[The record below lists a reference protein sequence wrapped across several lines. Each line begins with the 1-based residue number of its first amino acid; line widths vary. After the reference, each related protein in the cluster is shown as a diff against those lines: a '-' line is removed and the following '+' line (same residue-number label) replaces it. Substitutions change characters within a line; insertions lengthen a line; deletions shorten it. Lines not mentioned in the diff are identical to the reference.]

1 MMTRIA
7 KTTTHKVGTATKLGE
22 TGWKSVKTTI
32 SAEFTRLR
40 GSHYGAT
47 RAAATLLLF
56 FAGFVATVNAGGT
69 PEPSDPADTDRRAE
83 RESMVTEQIAR
94 RGVSDPKVL
103 DAMRSVPRHL
113 FVPENERRNAYA
125 DRPLPIGHGQ
135 TISQP
140 YIVAFMTELLELT
153 GDEKVLEIGTGSGYQ
168 AAVLAEITPH
178 VYSIEII
185 EPLLA
190 AGTASLEA
198 AGYTTVETKAGDGYY
213 GWEEHAPFDRI
224 IVTAAAGHIPPP
236 LVEQLAPDGIIVI
249 PVGSPYQVQTLV
261 RALRDPERGLTTES
275 IATVRFVP
283 MTGRLHDGE

>member
-1 MMTRIA
+1 MMTMMTRMTRTT
-7 KTTTHKVGTATKLGE
+7 KTPMHEAHK
-22 TGWKSVKTTI
+22 
-32 SAEFTRLR
+32 
-40 GSHYGAT
+40 
-47 RAAATLLLF
+47 RAVPPALILF
-56 FAGFVATVNAGGT
+56 AWIVATANAGGS
-69 PEPSDPADTDRRAE
+69 PDSPDPADADRRAE
-83 RESMVTEQIAR
+83 RDSMVAEQIAG

-103 DAMRSVPRHL
+103 DAMRAVPRHV

-153 GDEKVLEIGTGSGYQ
+153 GKEKVLEIGTGSGYQ
-168 AAVLAEITPH
+168 AAVLAETTAE

-190 AGTASLEA
+190 AGNAALES

-213 GWEEHAPFDRI
+213 GWEDHAPFDRI

-249 PVGSPYQVQTLV
+249 PIGSPYQVQTLIRAV
-261 RALRDPERGLTTES
+261 RHPERGLTTEN

-283 MTGRLHDGE
+283 MTGRAHDGE

>member
-1 MMTRIA
+1 MKPVPLA
-7 KTTTHKVGTATKLGE
+7 
-22 TGWKSVKTTI
+22 
-32 SAEFTRLR
+32 
-40 GSHYGAT
+40 
-47 RAAATLLLF
+47 LLF
-56 FAGFVATVNAGGT
+56 FACIVAAVHAGGT
-69 PEPSDPADTDRRAE
+69 TEPSDPADEDRRTDRDT
-83 RESMVTEQIAR
+83 MVTEQIAG

-103 DAMRSVPRHL
+103 AAMRSVPRHL

-185 EPLLA
+185 EPLLET
-190 AGTASLEA
+190 GTAALET
-198 AGYTTVETKAGDGYY
+198 AGYTTVKTKAGDGYH
-213 GWEEHAPFDRI
+213 GWEDYAPFDRI

-249 PVGSPYQVQTLV
+249 PVGSPYQVQTLI
-261 RALRDPERGLTTES
+261 RAVRDPERGLTTES

-283 MTGRLHDGE
+283 MTGRAHDGE